1 MGYGNTGSE
10 SEDDKAGDE
19 EMDTGMEV
27 AEAQWKAYVKKLRE
41 GGELS
46 SAMAICDVSG
56 SMHGQ
61 PMQVCLFF
69 CQPLYTCAALC
80 VAAYIMHDAG
90 EYLNNRLRPPLWYFA
105 AHQGLTAPKG
115 PPRDWPTHFRARG
128 DISGQ
133 PQNIYRF
140 GKLASGQRPEAT
152 WL

>member
-1 MGYGNTGSE
+1 MGCGNSE

-27 AEAQWKAYVKKLRE
+27 AEAQWKAYVQKLRE

-80 VAAYIMHDAG
+80 GAAYIMHDAG
-90 EYLNNRLRPPLWYFA
+90 EYLKNRLRPPLWHFA

-115 PPRDWPTHFRARG
+115 PPRDWPTCIRARG
-128 DISGQ
+128 KFLGQ
-133 PQNIYRF
+133 PGDESTF
-140 GKLASGQRPEAT
+140 GKMASGPRPEAT